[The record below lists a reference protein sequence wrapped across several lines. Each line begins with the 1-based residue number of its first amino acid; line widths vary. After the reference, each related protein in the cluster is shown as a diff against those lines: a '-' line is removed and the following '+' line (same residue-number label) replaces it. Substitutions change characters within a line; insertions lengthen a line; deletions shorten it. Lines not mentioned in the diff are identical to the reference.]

1 MTRAVPQPEHA
12 GTAAP
17 RARARPRSRTEPR
30 LRGAGWQTPTAE
42 RLLDV
47 AEETFAARGYAAASL
62 VDIAGR
68 VGIRAPSLYS
78 HYRSKEALYLAVM
91 ERLLARFLPL
101 TGELQNGAMTRERV
115 LDWLRRY
122 VARHFEYPNLARL
135 LQHAALDGGPR
146 TEEIVARLLGPMFR
160 RDPAK
165 IRRAS
170 LAVLEERLLQGW
182 AVVALNNLVMSYI
195 TMAPLYAGL
204 LGTEPMSV
212 SARKKQSELVAMLVE
227 GAMGRAARRSKIG
240 RQVLAVRS

>member
-1 MTRAVPQPEHA
+1 MTRAVRRPERV
-12 GTAAP
+12 GAAAPRPLALP
-17 RARARPRSRTEPR
+17 RARAAARPRRTGR
-30 LRGAGWQTPTAE
+30 RTPTAE
-42 RLLDV
+42 RILDV
-47 AEETFAARGYAAASL
+47 AEEIFAARGYAAASL
-62 VDIAGR
+62 VDIAEQ

-101 TGELQNGAMTRERV
+101 TSELQSGAVTREGV

-146 TEEIVARLLGPMFR
+146 TGEIVARLLGPMFR

-165 IRRAS
+165 IRRAD
-170 LAVLEERLLQGW
+170 LAVLDERLLQGW
-182 AVVALNNLVMSYI
+182 AVVALNNMVMSYI

-204 LGTEPMSV
+204 LGAEPMSAG
-212 SARKKQSELVAMLVE
+212 ARKKQAELVAMLVE
-227 GAMGRAARRSKIG
+227 GAMDRSARS
-240 RQVLAVRS
+240 